1 MYQTSEKRS
10 SFLYTLLIMF
20 LFMIPNYFAIK
31 ATLEQEE
38 NINKLELMQWVTE
51 VERYIYT
58 ENGEL
63 PKSVKFKI
71 ALYDYNHNKII
82 SNLINE
88 PENLIFETY
97 TDYPYMYYQKNIDI
111 NKYNVAYIVSETKI
125 NHSKVILTT
134 AVLFLV
140 ILLIIYVFS
149 RILIRN
155 TATPYKLMQK
165 YMNDFFNDAM
175 HELKTPL
182 GVINI
187 NLELMGPSIKQT
199 KHIKRIKAAT
209 KQMQMTYEDLE
220 YYIKNKKTKYS
231 KEQINLSEY
240 LKSRVVFFEDIAS
253 SKSIKIDCTIDDDIV
268 VYINKVEIQRIIDNT
283 ISNAIKYS
291 NFEGNIEINLS
302 KDEDR
307 CTFFVKDFGQGI
319 KDTKA
324 IFKRFT
330 REDSI
335 QGGFGLGLNIVQNI
349 CNKNN
354 IEIIIDSKV
363 GEGSTFKYKI
373 ELYKRKFL
381 DYAENEK

>member
-1 MYQTSEKRS
+1 MYQTSEERS
-10 SFLYTLLIMF
+10 SFLYTLLVMV

-31 ATLEQEE
+31 ATMEQQE
-38 NINKLELMQWVTE
+38 NDNKLELMQWVSE

-58 ENGEL
+58 EDGDL

-88 PENLIFETY
+88 PKNFIFETY
-97 TDYPYMYYQKNIDI
+97 IDYPYMYYQKNIDI
-111 NKYNVAYIVSETKI
+111 NKHNVAYIISETKI
-125 NHSKVILTT
+125 NHSKLILTT
-134 AVLFLV
+134 TVLFLV
-140 ILLIIYVFS
+140 VLLIIYVFS
-149 RILIRN
+149 RILIRK
-155 TATPYKLMQK
+155 TASPYRMMQK

-187 NLELMGPSIKQT
+187 NLELMAPDLKQT
-199 KHIKRIKAAT
+199 KHMKRIKAAT
-209 KQMQMTYEDLE
+209 KQMQMTYEDVE
-220 YYIKNKKTKYS
+220 YYIKNKKTKYL
-231 KEQINLSEY
+231 KEQINLTQY
-240 LKSRVVFFEDIAS
+240 LKSRISFFEDVAS
-253 SKSIKIDCTIDDDIV
+253 SKSIHIKSSISEDTEV
-268 VYINKVEIQRIIDNT
+268 FINKVEIQRVIDNT

-291 NFEGNIEINLS
+291 SYEGNIDIKLS
-302 KDEDR
+302 KDEDA
-307 CTFFVKDFGQGI
+307 CIFSVQDFGQGI

-324 IFKRFT
+324 IFNRFT

-354 IEIIIDSKV
+354 IEIKIESK
-363 GEGSTFKYKI
+363 EGTGSIFEYKI
-373 ELYKRKFL
+373 DLYKRKFL